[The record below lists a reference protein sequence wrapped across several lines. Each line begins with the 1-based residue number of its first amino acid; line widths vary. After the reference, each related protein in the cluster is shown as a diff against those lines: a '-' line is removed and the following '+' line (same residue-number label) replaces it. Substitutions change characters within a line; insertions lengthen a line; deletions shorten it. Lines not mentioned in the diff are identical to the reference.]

1 MNKAGGEWRGQFWQR
16 VAHLCISCALALLGG
31 CTRSQGR
38 RVTVKPVRELF
49 HFFIK
54 VSELLASIRQHH
66 FCDQV
71 AECGGNGALVWN

>member
-16 VAHLCISCALALLGG
+16 VAHLCVSRALALLGG
-31 CTRSQGR
+31 RTRSQGR

-54 VSELLASIRQHH
+54 VSELLASIR
-66 FCDQV
+66 
-71 AECGGNGALVWN
+71 